1 MLARD
6 KIDTVHTVKRNQ
18 PALRLSLAA
27 VFFFCTALVQ
37 AQTPVILI
45 SIDTLRADHLSAY
58 GYARIHTPNIDSF
71 ADQGTL
77 FTQAGCQIPLTFP
90 SHASMLTSIYPF
102 QNQVEENA
110 VPLPPG
116 AVTLASV
123 LHSHGYKT
131 AAFIGTVFMEKEMGL
146 DQGFDFY
153 ESPFHY
159 DAFSPI
165 SGSMFLGAVTPGNP
179 NEGRD
184 RRDGALVIR
193 SARQWLAEN
202 KSQPLF
208 AFVHL
213 FDMHRPYE
221 HGYDGQ
227 LAYVDRLIGNFK
239 QSLIQLG
246 LWDKALVILVSDH
259 GESLGDHG
267 ENTHGYFIYESTL
280 HVPLMIHWPAHD
292 LQSPAAAHPARVTDP
307 VGLIDVAPTI
317 LDFLHFPVPPS
328 FEGSDLFAPGH
339 AVYAEST
346 HARDAFGWA
355 PLRSLR
361 VGQYKY
367 IEAPKPELY
376 NLQTD
381 PRELTSVYVKTG
393 SPKAADLRA
402 QLAKLL
408 VRYAPKK
415 PDAARGASPAARA
428 LLDSLGYLSSGPRT
442 APGTSAADPK
452 DRLPEF
458 QLYETSQDQLMNHK
472 MKEAMAT
479 LTQILVRDPHNLLA
493 RRDLGSSYLDAGD
506 YQEARAAFQQV
517 LTTVPDDYIAN
528 FKIGFAEERLGL
540 LKEAKDHLET
550 ACRVAPESKQS
561 RKELDTVES
570 KLK

>member
-1 MLARD
+1 
-6 KIDTVHTVKRNQ
+6 VK
-18 PALRLSLAA
+18 LLFKSLDA
-27 VFFFCTALVQ
+27 FLFFCVTALQ

-58 GYARIHTPNIDSF
+58 GYTRLHTPNIDSF
-71 ADQGTL
+71 ADHGTL
-77 FTQAGCQIPLTFP
+77 FTQADCQVPLTFP

-116 AVTLASV
+116 SVTLAAV
-123 LHSHGYKT
+123 LHSHGYRT

-146 DQGFDFY
+146 DNGFDFY
-153 ESPFHY
+153 DSPFHY

-165 SGSMFLGAVTPGNP
+165 SGSMFLGATTPGNP

-193 SARQWLAEN
+193 SARQWLSEN
-202 KSQPLF
+202 KSQAVF

-213 FDMHRPYE
+213 FDMHRPYD
-221 HGYDGQ
+221 HGYDVQ
-227 LAYVDRLIGNFK
+227 LAYVDRLIGGFR

-246 LWDKALVILVSDH
+246 LWDKALVILVADH

-280 HVPLMIHWPAHD
+280 HVPLVIHWPAGT
-292 LQSPAAAHPARVTDP
+292 ANHPARVTDP

-317 LDFLHFPVPPS
+317 LDFLHLPIPPS
-328 FEGSDLFAPGH
+328 FEGANLFTPGH
-339 AVYAEST
+339 TVYAEST

-361 VGQYKY
+361 AGQFKY
-367 IEAPKPELY
+367 IEAPHPEFY

-381 PRELTSVYVKTG
+381 AHELINVYVKG
-393 SPKAADLRA
+393 SSPKAADLRT

-408 VRYAPKK
+408 IRYAPKK
-415 PDAARGASPAARA
+415 PDAPREASPAART

-452 DRLPEF
+452 ERLPEF
-458 QLYETSQDQLMNHK
+458 RMYENAQDQLYNHK
-472 MKEAMAT
+472 IKEAMVT
-479 LTQILVRDPHNLLA
+479 LRQILVRDPHNLLA
-493 RRDLGSSYLDAGD
+493 RRDLGSAYFETGD
-506 YQEARAAFQQV
+506 FTKARAAFQQV
-517 LTTVPDDYIAN
+517 LTSVPDDYTAN
-528 FKIGFAEERLGL
+528 FNLGIAEDRLGL

-550 ACRVAPESKQS
+550 ACRAAPESKQC
-561 RKELDTVES
+561 RKELDQVLS